1 MRRILS
7 RTLFESPI
15 LSELNLILSDKFGSH
30 CRPPHG
36 AGTTCGGSVQ
46 LSNYCVRTAITLARV
61 REYLTVKFLL
71 LNV

>member
-15 LSELNLILSDKFGSH
+15 LSELNLILSNKFGSH

-46 LSNYCVRTAITLARV
+46 LSNYCVRHSDYLGKSQRV
-61 REYLTVKFLL
+61 P
-71 LNV
+71 NS